1 MVHPTGELNGET
13 LTLKHKRIKKTV
25 VLNNFSIVADKNV
38 GVNFL
43 VTISKKDPFKT
54 FTCILNTRQY
64 IDLLSLQ
71 SQKKIEE
78 NNRKEE
84 EMNKRI
90 EEMEKKNVE
99 EMNKRIEEM
108 EKKNAEEMNKRI
120 EEMEKNN
127 AKEIEEFKKQ
137 FEKPDLIEQN
147 SINFFGKSASSLK
160 QSDLENIVVE
170 GKISCSPYF
179 VKIAHNY
186 SCLQKLKN
194 NDFPACDGAND
205 EGKKNDAKYEI
216 ENCVNSSFAIVK
228 NAVKSFCGDKSINF
242 CDIETELESIL
253 KSAGK
258 YVVSVI
264 QKSFVESED
273 SSTKSKKEDE
283 EEVVMDID
291 DSEPTDT
298 ENAEHS
304 EDFSNFSTFK
314 LRKLCKKKV
323 LSPKGDKKALI
334 KRLNSDKKI
343 PKSIEEFYGIDSGYF
358 ASWKYKC
365 MEMEQITNR
374 IFEEIF
380 AIGNSFL
387 AQNENTVNAII
398 AAHLNKTFDKSLN
411 NCGIRYNNNQGE
423 STGKSQ
429 NNPVT
434 PDILITTVKNKTN
447 IVVEIKY
454 GTYNSYDAKYQNAGY
469 VISIADDY
477 RKNSKKNQSCIPM
490 LSMIVNV
497 SKDKIAKPDNDNS
510 IGNLSLYGYV
520 PCKNLTTKNMKY
532 IECILLEDEK
542 FTSKNFANIL
552 LAICSVNQLPE
563 AAPISSH
570 NACVHGDKVFK
581 CYDNPNSARSFA
593 YTGYLPGAKMLCKD
607 TVLVYDKIEGTHHP
621 QNLNQVLHILKQ
633 LCNLW
638 EKNLCHGDIRL
649 ANIIFGDNSHL
660 IDYDFC
666 GEDGVATY
674 PDGFNR
680 EIKDTIRH
688 KYAKAYNVLKKEHD
702 WFSMQ
707 AILHWYKCDHEL
719 WSFLL
724 DERTGWESIHA
735 MISTK
740 YPDISNATLTPTDDN
755 PMVQPKKSDQ
765 HTAPKKTDTK
775 QPTSNK
781 IEDKK
786 EKKQNKNAQR
796 ISSTNHQQRS
806 KNIPLINP
814 SKKKKEQNEH
824 KVKKATLVGTR
835 NSSAQASQKVSPS
848 SENASPVKKAPPPKQ
863 AIKKTTSS
871 PVRSVKASGKGSGT
885 GRVKI
890 ASAVPVSTGRRKTS
904 LASPA
909 NQQKTSAPVK
919 QAIEKVMLSGTKRR
933 LPDRKDPSLKRRI
946 IK

>member
-1 MVHPTGELNGET
+1 MVYPTGELNGET
-13 LTLKHKRIKKTV
+13 LTLKRGGRIKKI
-25 VLNNFSIVADKNV
+25 VLNNFSFVIDKNR

-43 VTISKKDPFKT
+43 VTISESSFSTFK
-54 FTCILNTRQY
+54 CILSIGQY
-64 IDLLSLQ
+64 ANLLNLKSE
-71 SQKKIEE
+71 KKIEE
-78 NNRKEE
+78 NNRRKD
-84 EMNKRI
+84 
-90 EEMEKKNVE
+90 
-99 EMNKRIEEM
+99 
-108 EKKNAEEMNKRI
+108 EEMNKRI
-120 EEMEKNN
+120 EEMEKNAEEMNKKN
-127 AKEIEEFKKQ
+127 AKKIEELQKQ
-137 FEKPDLIEQN
+137 IEKPVSLIQQN

-228 NAVKSFCGDKSINF
+228 NAVKSFCGVKSIDF

-264 QKSFVESED
+264 QKSFVESDE
-273 SSTKSKKEDE
+273 SKKEDE

-304 EDFSNFSTFK
+304 EDFSKLNDTE
-314 LRKLCKKKV
+314 LRKLCTKRR
-323 LSPKGDKKALI
+323 LSAKGNRNILI
-334 KRLNSDKKI
+334 KRLNSDKKKI

-365 MEMEQITNR
+365 MEMEQITKR

-423 STGKSQ
+423 SIGNAQ

-434 PDILITTVKNKTN
+434 PDILITTAKNKTN

-454 GTYNSYDAKYQNAGY
+454 GTKNSNDAKYQNAGY

-477 RKNSKKNQSCIPM
+477 RKNSKNQSCIPM
-490 LSMIVNV
+490 LSLIVNV
-497 SKDKIAKPDNDNS
+497 RKDKIAKPDNDNS

-532 IECILLEDEK
+532 IECILLKNEK

-638 EKNLCHGDIRL
+638 GKNLCHGDIRL

-666 GEDGVATY
+666 GEDDVATY
-674 PDGFNR
+674 PDGFNT
-680 EIKDTIRH
+680 EITDTIRH
-688 KYAKAYNVLKKEHD
+688 KDAAAYNVLKKEHD

-707 AILHWYKCDHEL
+707 AILRWYKCSDKNL
-719 WSFLL
+719 WPYLL
-724 DERTGWESIHA
+724 DQGTRWENIIELLTSGNVGDKWSKFI
-735 MISTK
+735 
-740 YPDISNATLTPTDDN
+740 LTPTNDN
-755 PMVQPKKSDQ
+755 PTIRSTKSVHTDSPPKQS
-765 HTAPKKTDTK
+765 
-775 QPTSNK
+775 
-781 IEDKK
+781 
-786 EKKQNKNAQR
+786 KNAQKKQT
-796 ISSTNHQQRS
+796 SSSNSS
-806 KNIPLINP
+806 K
-814 SKKKKEQNEH
+814 QNEPLDRSGNASQ
-824 KVKKATLVGTR
+824 VKPLPPKQETQKATSTPVRSVKAPGKGTKETR
-835 NSSAQASQKVSPS
+835 NSSAQASPKGSPS
-848 SENASPVKKAPPPKQ
+848 RRNALLAEQPTEN
-863 AIKKTTSS
+863 ITS
-871 PVRSVKASGKGSGT
+871 VLV
-885 GRVKI
+885 
-890 ASAVPVSTGRRKTS
+890 
-904 LASPA
+904 
-909 NQQKTSAPVK
+909 
-919 QAIEKVMLSGTKRR
+919 KRR
-933 LPDRKDPSLKRRI
+933 RQSWKKDPLPKKRKVI
-946 IK
+946 